1 MDIEKLTRMDTEADK
16 IIESFADPSKC
27 IENYT
32 IMRGDRLNKV
42 YGSALTPDQLDGYGW
57 MAGQWII
64 EQGAG
69 MLFGIAVSKVGGA
82 LKQAYRDRASGKE
95 APKPE
100 EFRKYILHVEG
111 GVYAITGAKATLTV
125 THKDGSVDSR

>member
-69 MLFGIAVSKVGGA
+69 MLFGIAVSKVGERSSKPIVTA
-82 LKQAYRDRASGKE
+82 PAGKRHPNQKSSE
-95 APKPE
+95 NT
-100 EFRKYILHVEG
+100 Y
-111 GVYAITGAKATLTV
+111 
-125 THKDGSVDSR
+125 SM